1 MLGRWI
7 REAAMNWT
15 PDNVRAA
22 EKLAW
27 SSPRIRKIDADRPM
41 IEKIL
46 TANGYSA
53 AGARDKASEIL
64 ARR

>member
-1 MLGRWI
+1 
-7 REAAMNWT
+7 MNWT